1 MAKSQN
7 DLGHAGVGRL
17 LFNMALPAIAAQL
30 INVLYNVVDR
40 MYIGHIEGVGDL
52 ALTGVGV
59 TFPVIMVISA
69 FSMLVGMGGAP
80 CASMKMGAKDNEGA
94 QRVLG
99 NCACLLL
106 VMSAVITAVILM
118 FGRSF
123 LLMFGASSNTIGYA
137 MDYLTIYAIGTIFVQ
152 FVLGLNPFISA
163 QGFAKTSM
171 FTTVIGAALNI
182 ALDPVFIFVL
192 GMGVKGAALA
202 TILSQAVSAVWVFR
216 FLTGKRTQLKIRM
229 KYFRL
234 SPSVILPV
242 VALGV
247 SPFIMQATESIIT
260 VCFNVQLMRYGGDLA
275 VGAMTI
281 LSSVMQFVFLLL
293 MGLTQGSQPI
303 ISFNYGAGSVER
315 VKQTFRLLFIW
326 CMIFAAALWGCVML
340 FPQTFVAI
348 FSNSEQLSAISVW
361 ALRIY
366 MGAAVVLGAQSA
378 CQQTFIALGQAGV
391 SVFLAVLRKIILLI
405 PLIFTLPML
414 LDDKVFAVFFAEP
427 VADVLAATA
436 TVILFTYRFKR
447 ILKKKQEEIIS
458 VKDQNQKP
466 PAQAET

>member
-7 DLGHAGVGRL
+7 DLGRASVGRL

-40 MYIGHIEGVGDL
+40 MYIGHIEGIGDL

-59 TFPVIMVISA
+59 TFPVIMIISA

-80 CASMKMGAKDNEGA
+80 RASMKMGAKDNEGA
-94 QRVLG
+94 QRILG

-106 VMSAVITAVILM
+106 IMSVVITAVILV
-118 FGRSF
+118 FGRGF
-123 LLMFGASSNTIGYA
+123 LMMFGASGNTIGYA
-137 MDYLTIYAIGTIFVQ
+137 MDYLSIYAVGTIFVQ

-182 ALDPVFIFVL
+182 ALDPIFIFVF

-202 TILSQAVSAVWVFR
+202 TILSQAVSAVWVLK
-216 FLTGKRTQLKIRM
+216 FLTGKRTQLRIRP

-242 VALGV
+242 IALGV

-281 LSSVMQFVFLLL
+281 LSSVMQFTFLLL

-303 ISFNYGAGSVER
+303 ISYNYGAGNVER
-315 VKQTFRLLFIW
+315 VKKTFRLLFIS
-326 CMIFAAALWGCVML
+326 CMAFAAILWGGIML
-340 FPQTFVAI
+340 FPQAFVSI

-366 MGAAVVLGAQSA
+366 MGAAVVLGAQNA

-391 SVFLAVLRKIILLI
+391 SVFLAILRKVILLI
-405 PLIFTLPML
+405 PLIFTLPLML
-414 LDDKVFAVFFAEP
+414 NDKVFAVFFAEP
-427 VADVLAATA
+427 VADILAATA
-436 TVILFTYRFKR
+436 TVILFAYRFKR
-447 ILKKKQEEIIS
+447 ILKKKQEEVIS
-458 VKDQNQKP
+458 VREQEE
-466 PAQAET
+466 AAVQAEI